1 MNVRLLPSATSFRAS
16 SVVPLLML
24 AVLGTAC
31 TAEEEG
37 PQVAPVKG
45 GGTAGKK
52 GDGAGAAGGDD
63 GDGGSAGKAS
73 AGSAGKASGGATA
86 KGGSGGAGGDDPG
99 DGGSSGGSGKGGGAG
114 TGSAGGSSGGS
125 AGAGAGGTSASGGKG
140 GSQGTA
146 GTSAGTGGT
155 GSGGT
160 GMGKAGSGGA
170 AGGPPDPPDPT
181 LAEVHPSGRYVS
193 TPAGLRSSWS
203 GSSLT
208 TTFQGTGIAVTF
220 DASSDATDYEVIVDG
235 QRRAENK
242 IELTKGEKSYPV
254 VSGLPAGKHTVTVH
268 RRTEAS
274 TGATVFKGFTVTG
287 GALVATPSP
296 FAHRIEFVGDSI
308 TCGYGTECKTA
319 SEAFSTKTE
328 NHWLTF
334 GAGASRALAADAH
347 FVAWS
352 GKGMYANYGNDQSP
366 RMPELFP
373 RTFGNEATP
382 TWDFDSWKPDV
393 VVINLGTN
401 DWNGGVNTAPEI
413 ETFKTTYRA
422 FIDKIA
428 GYYPGV
434 VIFGVGNAVVGK
446 SHTDAVKAI
455 MDGYG
460 SPSRRYILFSVKSAE
475 GQGCYH
481 PSAATHARWSDEL
494 AAAIKEAKGW

>member
-1 MNVRLLPSATSFRAS
+1 MAALLVAALTA
-16 SVVPLLML
+16 
-24 AVLGTAC
+24 AC
-31 TAEEEG
+31 TAEEES
-37 PQVAPVKG
+37 PEVSPLKG
-45 GGTAGKK
+45 SGNAGKK
-52 GDGAGAAGGDD
+52 GGDGGAAGG
-63 GDGGSAGKAS
+63 GGKAA
-73 AGSAGKASGGATA
+73 AGSAGKGTAGGGGTDDEGGAA
-86 KGGSGGAGGDDPG
+86 GAGPG
-99 DGGSSGGSGKGGGAG
+99 P
-114 TGSAGGSSGGS
+114 GGS
-125 AGAGAGGTSASGGKG
+125 AAAGASGTKAGGTGGTGNGGSATAGAGGTGAAGTAGKG
-140 GSQGTA
+140 GATGTA
-146 GTSAGTGGT
+146 GTSAG
-155 GSGGT
+155 GSGVG
-160 GMGKAGSGGA
+160 GSSAAGSGGS

-181 LAEVHPSGRYVS
+181 LAEVHPSGRYLA

-208 TTFQGTGIAVTF
+208 TTFEGTGLSVTF
-220 DASSDATDYEVIVDG
+220 DATSDTTDYEVIVDG

-242 IELTKGEKSYPV
+242 IELTKGEKTYPV

-268 RRTEAS
+268 RRTEAT
-274 TGATVFKGFTVTG
+274 TGATVFKGFAVTG

-296 FAHRIEFVGDSI
+296 FKHRVEFVGDSI

-334 GAGASRALAADAH
+334 GAGASRALALDAH
-347 FVAWS
+347 FVSWS

-373 RTFGNEATP
+373 RTYGLEAAP
-382 TWDFDSWKPDV
+382 TWDFDSWKPEV

-401 DWNGGVNTAPEI
+401 DWNGGVNTTAEI

-428 GYYPGV
+428 GLYPGV
-434 VIFGVGNAVVGK
+434 IVFGVGNAVVGK
-446 SHTDAVKAI
+446 THTDAVKAI
-455 MDGYG
+455 MEGYG
-460 SPSRRYILFSVKSAE
+460 SPSRRYLLFSVKSAE

-494 AAAIKEAKGW
+494 AAAIKEATGW